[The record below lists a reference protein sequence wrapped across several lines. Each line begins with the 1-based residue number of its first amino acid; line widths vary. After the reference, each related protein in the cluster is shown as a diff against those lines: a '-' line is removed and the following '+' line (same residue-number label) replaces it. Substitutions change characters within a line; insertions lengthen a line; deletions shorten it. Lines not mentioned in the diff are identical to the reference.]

1 MDFISSFGIA
11 GVASITVLCY
21 LVGEVVKA
29 TGVDNKWIPVICGVI
44 GLVLGVLASKIMPD
58 FPATD
63 FISAAAVGVVSGL
76 AATGINQAYKQLT
89 TN

>member
-21 LVGEVVKA
+21 LVGEVIKA
-29 TGVDNKWIPVICGVI
+29 TGVDNKWIPAICGVV
-44 GLVLGVLASKIMPD
+44 GLILGVVASHIMPD

-63 FISAAAVGVVSGL
+63 YISAAAIGVVSGL
-76 AATGINQAYKQLT
+76 AATGLNQAYKQLT
-89 TN
+89 SV